1 MYCTLPSIPRGT
13 KAVRKEE
20 CHITVPS
27 QQSKPPVPHTY
38 ACGWGWCGDP
48 GSIQLM
54 LQGRAS
60 FVPTPSLTLP
70 CCVTTDESL
79 HLSGAHF
86 LLWKVC
92 LMSPLRFCG
101 RVGRQIP
108 MVTNSVRCEPWCA
121 REHLRPHNVL
131 HGWIYIS
138 LTPCN
143 KHIVFFTFFAVVA
156 NVY

>member
-1 MYCTLPSIPRGT
+1 MSHYGPFPAKQTSSSPYLCMWLGVVWGPRLHP
-13 KAVRKEE
+13 ASRK
-20 CHITVPS
+20 S
-27 QQSKPPVPHTY
+27 Q
-38 ACGWGWCGDP
+38 
-48 GSIQLM
+48 
-54 LQGRAS
+54 

-143 KHIVFFTFFAVVA
+143 KHIIFFTFFPSLGKSFSRGLVSQRHGLHRK
-156 NVY
+156 